1 MKQENPLATVLM
13 KALNDFMLAA
23 NYLMGISLCMR
34 KPQLD
39 ELMIA
44 HLLAR
49 DWIYWLQHPEAPH
62 NPLHGTSSVGFLKSF
77 ENHFKIIQSELRA
90 NKWELLPYFEAI
102 ETDHCRLKEAGFIEP
117 HRLQRAYRLTAMIFS
132 QQGDESFTKL
142 LDEKGIPAFD
152 EAPDFIA

>member
-13 KALNDFMLAA
+13 KALSDWLLAA

-39 ELMIA
+39 ELMVA
-44 HLLAR
+44 YLLAR
-49 DWIYWLQHPEAPH
+49 DWMYWLQHPEAPH
-62 NPLHGTSSVGFLKSF
+62 NPLHVTSVGFLKTF
-77 ENHFKIIQSELRA
+77 RNHFNIIQSELMT
-90 NKWELLPYFEAI
+90 NKDELLPYFEAI
-102 ETDHCRLKEAGFIEP
+102 QPDRDSLEEAGFIEP

-142 LDEKGIPAFD
+142 LDEKNIPAFD